1 MILPL
6 MSKGSNFR
14 SDGDVGCEI
23 LGISSKGICKGK
35 AEICSSD
42 NHRNEGKLQISQ
54 ESRSFQRMLSWNL
67 LEADSRDEGENE
79 ETAEEKEV
87 ESEQEAAAI
96 PTSSK
101 NNLSDLT
108 PRTTT
113 SNDSPSKPSDSV
125 EKLVV
130 SDEFV
135 NHDSGVST
143 LSEGSKKTEFTVLIT
158 SSPPLKERVLGCLH
172 EGHFC
177 HGCFVSLI
185 LNSVGIFIFLDL
197 KH

>member
-23 LGISSKGICKGK
+23 LGISRKENLYEALHHKEFVKGK
-35 AEICSSD
+35 LKSVVLTIT
-42 NHRNEGKLQISQ
+42 GMK
-54 ESRSFQRMLSWNL
+54 MLSWNL